1 MKRWLMLVLALLGA
15 LLAATAS
22 PSELRASA
30 RVDITELTMPAEST
44 AKLEKTLRTLLHR
57 AAKPLNF
64 GGGKRIEV
72 TVRLTELSFEE
83 SNEVVRVTCTLV
95 GRLKGGGTARSH
107 ISFGGSPKK
116 RKELE
121 RQVLAMVS
129 DGVMS
134 RLAEMARVREAL
146 EKKKSG
152 AEPTKD
158 KTQKPGGQ
166 SRSAKGPEGAKS
178 LRSAV
183 VLCPRRRFST
193 WTT

>member
-1 MKRWLMLVLALLGA
+1 MKRWSKMVLALGFA
-15 LLAATAS
+15 LLFAVGS
-22 PSELRASA
+22 PSLAHASA
-30 RVDITELTMPAEST
+30 RVDITELAMPAEST

-72 TVRLTELSFEE
+72 TVRLVELSVEE
-83 SNEVVRVTCTLV
+83 SSDVVRVTCTLV

-107 ISFGGSPKK
+107 ISFGGSPKR

-146 EKKKSG
+146 EKKKAGTDPS
-152 AEPTKD
+152 KD
-158 KTQKPGGQ
+158 KTHERTGEGH
-166 SRSAKGPEGAKS
+166 SSKG
-178 LRSAV
+178 
-183 VLCPRRRFST
+183 
-193 WTT
+193 